1 MLKWVRELLSSGHL
15 IIKVPLDVELLEL
28 GRGEAE
34 AAAEVHVLLPPVLQH
49 PGARHAD
56 IRDTAHTAP

>member
-34 AAAEVHVLLPPVLQH
+34 AAAEVHVLLPPVLQN

-56 IRDTAHTAP
+56 IRDTAHTPA